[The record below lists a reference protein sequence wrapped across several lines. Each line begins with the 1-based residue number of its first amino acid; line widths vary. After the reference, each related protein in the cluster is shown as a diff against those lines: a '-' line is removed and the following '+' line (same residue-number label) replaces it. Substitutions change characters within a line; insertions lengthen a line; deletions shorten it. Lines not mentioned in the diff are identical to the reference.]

1 MKILQSMV
9 LLSSLTSINACATF
23 GGTSA
28 KPSKASDNIPTK
40 TAAPAGDKSR
50 QLDCIGENQTT
61 KGNTRPD
68 CLPNDADGAARDT
81 EAGSGGSPLHP

>member
-1 MKILQSMV
+1 MKFLQSMV
-9 LLSSLTSINACATF
+9 LLSSLTSINACAT
-23 GGTSA
+23 GTGA
-28 KPSKASDNIPTK
+28 KPSTSSDNIPTK